1 MNLRLVAHIGVALA
15 SLFCAFFAF
24 SSSLD
29 TGFSGADF
37 AVLEPALRVRSAADA
52 ITPPWIPPF
61 ERPLSQLAFA
71 GEVSLWGLRAPRY
84 VVTHMVLHA
93 ANATL
98 LFALFRGPLGSAVAA
113 GAAILF
119 ALALGFY
126 GESVWRPAH
135 LSILL
140 ATTFVL
146 GTGIVALRAQLER
159 TPRRRLLATLLT
171 AELFLLALFCH
182 EAGAM
187 ALVMLGG
194 LMWPHRRSLSSVL
207 RKMAFLVI
215 LGSGAVILQLLRGQG
230 ADELLLSASTWL
242 SLPVRVL
249 RLLSQMLL
257 PLAVQPVE
265 SASEALLPRVLT
277 LVEQTRPISGLL
289 FLGAGALW
297 FVKGGGAVRWLLS
310 SYLAFLVPLSLH
322 PLTQARLDL
331 GETCLPAAF
340 LCGAVALGFHRLWH
354 RVGTAGR
361 VLLAL
366 VLVGILYGDL
376 AVVRRYQAQAAA
388 AGRSAESELRLQA
401 LRQQREAA
409 PHP

>member
-1 MNLRLVAHIGVALA
+1 MNLRLAAHIGVALA

-24 SSSLD
+24 SPSLD

-37 AVLEPALRVRSAADA
+37 VVLEPARRVQGPADA
-52 ITPPWIPPF
+52 LTPPWIPPF
-61 ERPLSQLAFA
+61 ERPLSQLVFA
-71 GEVSLWGLRAPRY
+71 GEVSLWGLRPPRY
-84 VVTHMVLHA
+84 VIAHMVLHA

-135 LSILL
+135 LAILL

-171 AELFLLALFCH
+171 AGLFLLALFCH
-182 EAGAM
+182 EAGVM

-207 RKMAFLVI
+207 RKLAFLVF
-215 LGSGAVILQLLRGQG
+215 LGGGAVILQLLRGQG
-230 ADELLLSASTWL
+230 ADELLLNASTWL

-249 RLLSQMLL
+249 RLLSEMVL
-257 PLAVQPVE
+257 PLPVE
-265 SASEALLPRVLT
+265 PVVPASEALLPRVLT
-277 LVEQTRPISGLL
+277 LVAQTRPISGLL
-289 FLGAGALW
+289 VLGAAAVW

-310 SYLAFLVPLSLH
+310 SYLAFLLPLALR
-322 PLTQARLDL
+322 PPTEPRLDL

-354 RVGTAGR
+354 RVGIAGR
-361 VLLAL
+361 ALLAL
-366 VLVGILYGDL
+366 VLVGLLYGDL
-376 AVVRRYQAQAAA
+376 SVLRRYQEQAAA
-388 AGRSAESELRLQA
+388 AGRTPESEQRLQA
-401 LRQQREAA
+401 LLQQQEAA
-409 PHP
+409 PKQ